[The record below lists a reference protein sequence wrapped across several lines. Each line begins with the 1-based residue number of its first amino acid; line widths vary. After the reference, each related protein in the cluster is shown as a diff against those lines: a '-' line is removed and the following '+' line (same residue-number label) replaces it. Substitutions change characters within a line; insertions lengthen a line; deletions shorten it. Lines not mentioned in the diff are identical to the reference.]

1 MSEQRRARL
10 ARVVTDLPRGVG
22 VLAIVVFAVAWIRA
36 FRVGRL
42 SASEIQEL
50 LPVVIVT
57 ALSGVAITW
66 LLRATDRGRRVP
78 AAALLVL
85 TAPPWVVAIAVGR
98 AATALALEP
107 QKNPDMLAGAF
118 RGLFALWM
126 ETAGRA
132 VGAGCTAALAGAL
145 AIGLAF
151 RALASAPPKR
161 APTRATTGTA
171 PTVNDGMRVH
181 AIVAAP
187 ATLVAFV
194 AAVSAVQRAALV
206 RGGLAAIWER
216 PLSRPALLMD
226 AATAFRVCELVSAIG
241 AVALGVASLI
251 LLARSLRSAVPTR
264 REMLSGA
271 ATVLVAL
278 TIVIGAR
285 VVDHVGTETLAQPD
299 VRPWRRVASF
309 QPLLIRSS
317 DHHVYSLE
325 TTVASPSTL
334 HPLQG
339 GVIPLRAG
347 EERLADALR
356 AARAADEEHNKVP
369 RPRLT
374 AQPSWHVLVSI
385 SDEIP
390 AVTVA
395 IDARLGAADLRALLD
410 ASSASGASALAIVG
424 NDTAPSPAMR
434 ELEEEIRSIA
444 MLLRP
449 RAVHMTLLLESAL
462 PPGYAADDARGWDAT
477 VRSAPRGQLTARAE
491 PTRTRMPVPS
501 ASTAPWRVRAYFA
514 HDSVPLRFAY
524 LTLADDATG
533 ESLAAYVEAA
543 LQQGLQPILVTRD
556 LRSGQLAPN

>member
-1 MSEQRRARL
+1 M
-10 ARVVTDLPRGVG
+10 
-22 VLAIVVFAVAWIRA
+22 
-36 FRVGRL
+36 
-42 SASEIQEL
+42 
-50 LPVVIVT
+50 
-57 ALSGVAITW
+57 
-66 LLRATDRGRRVP
+66 RVP
-78 AAALLVL
+78 
-85 TAPPWVVAIAVGR
+85 
-98 AATALALEP
+98 
-107 QKNPDMLAGAF
+107 
-118 RGLFALWM
+118 
-126 ETAGRA
+126 
-132 VGAGCTAALAGAL
+132 
-145 AIGLAF
+145 
-151 RALASAPPKR
+151 
-161 APTRATTGTA
+161 
-171 PTVNDGMRVH
+171 

-206 RGGLAAIWER
+206 RGGFAAMWER

-226 AATAFRVCELVSAIG
+226 AATAFRVCEQIGTIG

-264 REMLSGA
+264 REMLSGT

-285 VVDHVGTETLAQPD
+285 VVDRVGTETLAQPD

-462 PPGYAADDARGWDAT
+462 PPRYAADDARGWDAT

-501 ASTAPWRVRAYFA
+501 ASTAPWRDRAYFA

-524 LTLADDATG
+524 LSLADDATG

-543 LQQGLQPILVTRD
+543 LQQGLQPVLVTRD
-556 LRSGQLAPN
+556 LRSGQLAPH